1 MATNRRYSRT
11 VVAANCALTSS
22 SHCTSNWLS
31 VVDDDEILPAATSVT
46 NDANARCASR
56 LVPRTV
62 RVTCLET
69 LVTGSRG
76 NWTINSQAPGRR
88 SRSEP
93 FMPDTLTKILAESWP
108 QAFRVDGRFTKSAV

>member
-1 MATNRRYSRT
+1 MLVTTFSVAFTGCAPSRPFYFFDDGNLSHYKGAATEIEYPDVNT
-11 VVAANCALTSS
+11 VV
-22 SHCTSNWLS
+22 
-31 VVDDDEILPAATSVT
+31 VDDEILPAATSVT

-62 RVTCLET
+62 RGTCLET
-69 LVTGSRG
+69 LVTVSRG

-93 FMPDTLTKILAESWP
+93 FMP
-108 QAFRVDGRFTKSAV
+108 GH